1 MKLILNINIES
12 PVVSITRRPGSPELL
27 VGHLGQ
33 IFIQNFVAGDD
44 DSRSDRLQV
53 EIKDIKLY
61 SLNCTQLAGRDNA
74 GPEVNRTFCPPSG
87 LASVN
92 SQEEAHFTRH
102 DFFESLHRGQGEKQ
116 KHVLSV
122 CKGSK
127 LSSCICVPENNTVP
141 SF

>member
-1 MKLILNINIES
+1 M
-12 PVVSITRRPGSPELL
+12 

-92 SQEEAHFTRH
+92 SQEEAHFYTEQSLSIGASKPTRRVMNFLQQGH
-102 DFFESLHRGQGEKQ
+102 THSNKATPPSSITSYGQ
-116 KHVLSV
+116 
-122 CKGSK
+122 
-127 LSSCICVPENNTVP
+127 
-141 SF
+141 